1 MEFSEKKDYYDA
13 AMRQIKGDSWS
24 LSAYG
29 YLKSNEE
36 WIGRYEDF
44 LKGRKSLPL
53 LYDPFFKKIFNPV
66 ERRNR
71 LSELVSC
78 LLGQKVTVLEVFPNE
93 DSQFL
98 GVMIIMDMVVMMS
111 DGSIANIEI
120 QKISYDFQA
129 ERISCYSADLVLRQY
144 KMITG
149 NRKIRGAGSDRGSM
163 NGSSKPSYKDMRPV
177 HTIILFENSSSLI
190 SEVDEALY
198 FHVGKTKFN
207 TGIKIK
213 LLQDYVLVS
222 LDTFKKYRYS
232 DIRKGRTEVTEYDYD
247 RTQYNEKQV
256 IEKMKLDRL
265 KYLSLFVAET
275 PEEIEQL
282 IRIFP
287 DLESVRLDINE
298 YLERPKEVLNMFSEA
313 LRILDRNTAELMVD
327 RMKDEMDELKVQ
339 KGKLEAQNG
348 ELEAQKGE
356 LEAQKGKLEAQNEAL
371 KSSFKEKDAA
381 IEAKDA
387 EIERLKKLLEEQ
399 NK

>member
-1 MEFSEKKDYYDA
+1 MGFSEEKDYYDV
-13 AMRQIKGDSWS
+13 AMCKINGDSLC
-24 LSAYG
+24 LSTYK
-29 YLKSNEE
+29 YLKKNEE

-66 ERRNR
+66 ERRDR

-98 GVMIIMDMVVMMS
+98 GVMIIMDMVVLMA

-149 NRKIRGAGSDRGSM
+149 KNESSM
-163 NGSSKPSYKDMRPV
+163 NGSSKPSYKDMRKV
-177 HTIILFENSSSLI
+177 HTIILFENSNKSLI
-190 SEVDEALY
+190 SQVDKALY
-198 FHVGKTKFN
+198 FHVGKTQFN
-207 TGIKIK
+207 TGIKIE
-213 LLQDYVLVS
+213 LLQDFVLVS

-232 DIRKGRTEVTEYDYD
+232 DIREGRIKITDYDYD
-247 RTQYNEKQV
+247 SSQYDEPV
-256 IEKMKLDRL
+256 SEKMKQDRL

-275 PEEIEQL
+275 PQEIERL
-282 IRIFP
+282 IEIFP
-287 DLESVRLDINE
+287 DLESVRRDINE
-298 YLERPKEVLNMFSEA
+298 YLERPGEVLSMFSEA

-327 RMKDEMDELKVQ
+327 RMKDEMEALQVQKDELTGEIDELKEQ
-339 KGKLEAQNG
+339 NNELSGKNN
-348 ELEAQKGE
+348 ELSVKNNE
-356 LEAQKGKLEAQNEAL
+356 LSVKNNDLQ
-371 KSSFKEKDAA
+371 
-381 IEAKDA
+381 A
-387 EIERLKKLLEEQ
+387 EIEQLKKLLAEQ

>member
-1 MEFSEKKDYYDA
+1 MEKDNKDYYDA

-24 LSAYG
+24 LSAFG

-66 ERRNR
+66 ERRDR

-149 NRKIRGAGSDRGSM
+149 NREIGGAGSDGGSM
-163 NGSSKPSYKDMRPV
+163 KGSSKPSYKDMRPV
-177 HTIILFENSSSLI
+177 HTIILFDNSSSSLI
-190 SEVDEALY
+190 SEVDKALY

-232 DIRKGRTEVTEYDYD
+232 DIRKGRIEVTKYDYD
-247 RTQYNEKQV
+247 RTQYSEKQV
-256 IEKMKLDRL
+256 TEKMKLDRL

-275 PEEIEQL
+275 PEEIERL
-282 IRIFP
+282 IEIFP
-287 DLESVRLDINE
+287 DLESVRQDINE
-298 YLERPKEVLNMFSEA
+298 YLERPKEVLSMFSEA

-327 RMKDEMDELKVQ
+327 RMKDEMDELKLQ

-348 ELEAQKGE
+348 ELEAQ
-356 LEAQKGKLEAQNEAL
+356 NEAL
-371 KSSFKEKDAA
+371 KASFKEKDAA

>member
-1 MEFSEKKDYYDA
+1 MGFSEEKDYYDV
-13 AMRQIKGDSWS
+13 AMCKINGDSLC
-24 LSAYG
+24 LSTYK
-29 YLKSNEE
+29 YLKKNEE

-66 ERRNR
+66 ERRDR

-98 GVMIIMDMVVMMS
+98 GVMIIMDMVVLMA

-149 NRKIRGAGSDRGSM
+149 KNESSM
-163 NGSSKPSYKDMRPV
+163 NGSSKPSYKDMRKV
-177 HTIILFENSSSLI
+177 HTIILFENSNKSLI
-190 SEVDEALY
+190 SQVDKALY
-198 FHVGKTKFN
+198 FHVGKTQFN
-207 TGIKIK
+207 TGIKIE
-213 LLQDYVLVS
+213 LLQDFVLVS

-232 DIRKGRTEVTEYDYD
+232 DIREGRIKITDYDYD
-247 RTQYNEKQV
+247 SSQYDEPV
-256 IEKMKLDRL
+256 SEKMKQDRL

-275 PEEIEQL
+275 PQEIERL
-282 IRIFP
+282 IEIFP
-287 DLESVRLDINE
+287 DLESVRRDINE
-298 YLERPKEVLNMFSEA
+298 YLERPGEVLSMFSEA

-327 RMKDEMDELKVQ
+327 RMKDEMEALQVQKDELTGEIDELKEQ
-339 KGKLEAQNG
+339 NNELSGKNN
-348 ELEAQKGE
+348 ELSVKNNDLQ
-356 LEAQKGKLEAQNEAL
+356 
-371 KSSFKEKDAA
+371 
-381 IEAKDA
+381 A
-387 EIERLKKLLEEQ
+387 EIEQLKKLLAEQ

>member
-1 MEFSEKKDYYDA
+1 MEIKEKEDYYDA

-66 ERRNR
+66 ERRDR

-232 DIRKGRTEVTEYDYD
+232 DIRKGRIEVTEYDYD

-348 ELEAQKGE
+348 ELEAQKG
-356 LEAQKGKLEAQNEAL
+356 KLEAQNEAL